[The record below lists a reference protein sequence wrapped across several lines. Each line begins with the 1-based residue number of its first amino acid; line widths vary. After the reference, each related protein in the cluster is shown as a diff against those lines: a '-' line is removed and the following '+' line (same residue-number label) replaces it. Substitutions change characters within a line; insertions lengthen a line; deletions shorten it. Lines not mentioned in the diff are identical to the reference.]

1 MDSLPEL
8 TFRYK
13 LLQFSITSNNI
24 YQGIYETRWIIFF
37 QSDTGRF
44 CYFHR
49 GASKHVFYKQTTGYL
64 HFVTVKIMAQIPFR
78 MENLYKLNQIDF
90 CFIISSQSSYQYNIV
105 SM

>member
-1 MDSLPEL
+1 M
-8 TFRYK
+8 
-13 LLQFSITSNNI
+13 NN
-24 YQGIYETRWIIFF
+24 FF

-90 CFIISSQSSYQYNIV
+90 CFIISTLREVNV
-105 SM
+105 PKFVPV